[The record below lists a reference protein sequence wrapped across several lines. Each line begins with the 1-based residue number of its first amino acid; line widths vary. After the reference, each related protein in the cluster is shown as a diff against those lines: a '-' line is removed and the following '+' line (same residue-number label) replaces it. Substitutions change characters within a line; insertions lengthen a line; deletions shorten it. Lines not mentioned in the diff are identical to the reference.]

1 MHGTILF
8 IDDRTLMQNVNKES
22 IHGAGYSDVGC
33 KQSSVV
39 LAILQWWIPPS
50 IVGDMDEVNME

>member
-39 LAILQWWIPPS
+39 LAILQ
-50 IVGDMDEVNME
+50 